1 VNENELAAG
10 LAATP
15 GYRYA
20 NVVGDEL
27 FVAGQVS
34 LDSAGKMLGV
44 ADPSVQA
51 KACLGNL
58 LTVIEAHAFAVGD
71 IRRLV
76 IYVVGEHENLLS
88 AWQAVTRWF
97 DNNVPP
103 ATLLGVTCLGYAEQL
118 VEIDATVRRC
128 AD

>member
-1 VNENELAAG
+1 VNENEVAAG

-15 GYRYA
+15 GYRYTEL
-20 NVVGDEL
+20 VGDEL
-27 FVAGQVS
+27 FIAGQVP
-34 LDSAGKMLGV
+34 LDSTGEMLGL
-44 ADPSVQA
+44 ADPSLQA
-51 KACLGNL
+51 KACLDNVLAVLETHG
-58 LTVIEAHAFAVGD
+58 FAVGD

-103 ATLLGVTCLGYAEQL
+103 ATLLGVTCLGYAGQL
-118 VEIDATVRRC
+118 VEIDATIVRRS
-128 AD
+128 D